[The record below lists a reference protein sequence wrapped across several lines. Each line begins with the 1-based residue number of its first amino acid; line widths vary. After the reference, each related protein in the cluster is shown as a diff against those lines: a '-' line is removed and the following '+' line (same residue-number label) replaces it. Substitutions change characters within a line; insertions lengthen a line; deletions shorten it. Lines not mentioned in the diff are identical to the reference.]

1 MTEHEPRLR
10 MKYNT
15 VMQELF
21 EQIRNEYIAYIW
33 KVKGILIDASRITV
47 IESVEV
53 NENKIGFGVLVDK
66 KLQYTFYP

>member
-1 MTEHEPRLR
+1 MTEHEPVLR

-21 EQIRNEYIAYIW
+21 EKIRNEYIAYIW
-33 KVKGILIDASRITV
+33 KAKGILIDSSRITV